1 MSPDAITIARCTSGH
16 RATKL
21 IRGTLDG
28 DFQVIATARPGIAL
42 DTIAR
47 VIDAELRRLAAAPPS
62 ARELEQ
68 AQNAIEASFLNG
80 LEPTLQRAIQLAE
93 YDVLAKDP
101 DYFAKDLARF
111 RAVTAAQ
118 VKDAAAKYL
127 KPTARVVLTIS
138 PGKKVVK

>member
-1 MSPDAITIARCTSGH
+1 VYDEKIAQDVRAGFQGEAIGGTMQIVATAKPGVDPKRLIKEITEEVAKLAATAPDA
-16 RATKL
+16 K
-21 IRGTLDG
+21 
-28 DFQVIATARPGIAL
+28 
-42 DTIAR
+42 
-47 VIDAELRRLAAAPPS
+47 
-62 ARELEQ
+62 ELER
-68 AQNAIEASFLNG
+68 AQNAYEASFLNG

-93 YDVLAKDP
+93 YDVMAKDP

-118 VKDAAAKYL
+118 VKDATAKYL